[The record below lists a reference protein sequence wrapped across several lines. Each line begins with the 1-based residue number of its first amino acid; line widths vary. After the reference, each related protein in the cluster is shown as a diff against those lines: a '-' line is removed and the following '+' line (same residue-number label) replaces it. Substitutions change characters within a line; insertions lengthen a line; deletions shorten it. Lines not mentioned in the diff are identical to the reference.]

1 MRRLTIL
8 ALGLSGEGISG
19 IKAFDGMANHEVF
32 GKQVHSRAEEAGV
45 SLMDTAKEV
54 ATESDLIFAAVPSG
68 FTMDVC
74 RGILDCLN
82 QDKLYV
88 DVSASTPKVKKEIW
102 ELIQGTGVLFA
113 DASMLGSLPKD
124 KHKVPMMASGNGAKR
139 YKEAADAY
147 GVSEVVV
154 DSLSTSLDGIPFRA
168 HLDRLVTGAAIH
180 CVRKGHELEG
190 SMEMQEDE
198 GQTPIMSRAARDKH
212 TALEPYKFA
221 ERFMEKKPEGYQ
233 EIIRVMK
240 ENRK

>member
-1 MRRLTIL
+1 
-8 ALGLSGEGISG
+8 
-19 IKAFDGMANHEVF
+19 
-32 GKQVHSRAEEAGV
+32 
-45 SLMDTAKEV
+45 
-54 ATESDLIFAAVPSG
+54 
-68 FTMDVC
+68 
-74 RGILDCLN
+74 
-82 QDKLYV
+82 
-88 DVSASTPKVKKEIW
+88 
-102 ELIQGTGVLFA
+102 
-113 DASMLGSLPKD
+113 MLGSLPKD

-139 YKEAADAY
+139 YKEAADSLGMNVSYVSEEAGAASAIKLVQSIFMKGLEALMIETVEAADAY

-180 CVRKGHELEG
+180 CARKGHELEG

-212 TALEPYKFA
+212 TVLEPYKFA